1 MSLAIFENYSQTI
14 EGKKYAP
21 FIVDVSQVRCFDRIL
36 KWLKNQNTQDL
47 LTNDYYEVFYKQDD
61 FEITVTVSYFEG
73 KGLVNASVFG
83 PRGKTRKKLLL
94 LLSDLMKLF
103 A

>member
-61 FEITVTVSYFEG
+61 FEITITVSDYEG
-73 KGLVNASVFG
+73 KGLVNASVYG
-83 PRGKTRKKLLL
+83 PRGKTRKKLLSL
-94 LLSDLMKLF
+94 LNDLMKLF